1 MVVYSEQQANRFRWE
16 TNIGFR
22 VLLDSSGMPSTTLQW
37 ASLDENPNVDD
48 WVHASGCRWR
58 SNGGEESHFYQG
70 SSVLGRLHLELC

>member
-1 MVVYSEQQANRFRWE
+1 MLVYSEQQANRFRWE